1 MRKLQEQLAKA
12 LDLRAR
18 ERGSRDEDS
27 LQELARHRGKENAGR
42 SFNAPVSSE
51 DLAKRIGK
59 VPDRQEESASRGAAV
74 EGGTG
79 FWDNTMFTT

>member
-18 ERGSRDEDS
+18 ERGSRDEES
-27 LQELARHRGKENAGR
+27 MRELARRRGKENAGR
-42 SFNAPVSSE
+42 SFNAPTSSD
-51 DLAKRIGK
+51 DLSRRMGK
-59 VPDRQEESASRGAAV
+59 DLERREESASRGAAA